1 MTGLGRLFEEKEGSQ
16 EQERESTHSPE
27 RAPASKFV
35 VPIVAAVAIAAAG
48 LVYALHEHS
57 SARSLATQN
66 AQMATQNAQMTNQLS
81 ATQSEVQALAS
92 KVNTLQTSE
101 TQASETQPSPSGA
114 RSASAATPSRRAGAP
129 GTRRANA
136 AAPRFDP
143 RFNKL
148 QAQLDE
154 QGKALDAQGKQID
167 ATRSDLA
174 STQTDLQS
182 ARTELGGSI
191 AKTHGELVLLE
202 KRGQSSYFEFDIS
215 KAKQFKHAGPVGI
228 SLRKANDKRQY
239 ADLMLMVDDRN
250 LQQKHVNLYQPAM
263 FYAPDNAQPISIV
276 INQISKDHI
285 HGYVS
290 APKYRKSELDAM
302 ANSNSA
308 DGQQTAN
315 SGQGDNDIVN
325 PNQTANANAGP
336 TLKHRSPQ
344 PPSDA
349 AEE

>member
-1 MTGLGRLFEEKEGSQ
+1 
-16 EQERESTHSPE
+16 
-27 RAPASKFV
+27 
-35 VPIVAAVAIAAAG
+35 
-48 LVYALHEHS
+48 
-57 SARSLATQN
+57 
-66 AQMATQNAQMTNQLS
+66 MTNQLT

-101 TQASETQPSPSGA
+101 TQPSETPASETRLSPSGA
-114 RSASAATPSRRAGAP
+114 RSASAAAPGHRAGTP

-136 AAPRFDP
+136 AVPRAAVSRFDP

-148 QAQLDE
+148 QSQLDA

-167 ATRSDLA
+167 STRSDLA

-182 ARTELGGSI
+182 ARTELGSSI

-202 KRGQSSYFEFDIS
+202 KRGQSSYFEFDVS

-239 ADLMLMVDDRN
+239 ADLTLMVDDRS

-263 FYAPDNAQPISIV
+263 FYTPDSAQPISIV

-290 APKYRKSELDAM
+290 APKYRKSELEAM

-308 DGQQTAN
+308 ADNQQTAN
-315 SGQGDNDIVN
+315 SNQGDNDIVN
-325 PNQTANANAGP
+325 PNQTANVSAGP
-336 TLKHRSPQ
+336 TLKHRSFQ